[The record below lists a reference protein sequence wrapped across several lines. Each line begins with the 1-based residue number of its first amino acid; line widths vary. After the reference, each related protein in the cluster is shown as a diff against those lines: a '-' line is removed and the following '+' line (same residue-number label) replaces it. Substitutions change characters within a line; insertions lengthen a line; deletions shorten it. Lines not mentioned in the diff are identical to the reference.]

1 MVNKKWDYGV
11 ELSNGLPRKL
21 VLIGHHFLEVDLDKP
36 SFVPKITVFVRE
48 RGYLNGVLATEKL
61 VDYEIIKGV
70 VSRDINGNVLQKK
83 DLQGNILYEEDGVT
97 PLPRDNAYENII
109 YYVDNKIM
117 SIYELIDAG
126 VTERWLL
133 NE

>member
-1 MVNKKWDYGV
+1 MANKIWDYGT
-11 ELSNGLPRKL
+11 EPSNGLTRKL
-21 VLIGHHFLEVDLDKP
+21 VLVGHHFLEVDLDKP

-48 RGYLNGVLATEKL
+48 RSYLNGVLATEKL

-70 VSRDINGNVLQKK
+70 ISLDINGEALPKK
-83 DLQGNILYEEDGVT
+83 DLEGNILYEADGVT

-126 VTERWLL
+126 VQERWLL